1 MVTTYLAQHPA
12 FAGTYALLEELA
24 TAGGDH
30 GLPRATRLLLSEAL
44 MEFTDSGLDMPHAAV
59 APWPLADAEQ
69 GLQAVEELVA
79 CLLRDTPDLATGLRL
94 TRVGEIGRAHV

>member
-69 GLQAVEELVA
+69 DAGDAAVG
-79 CLLRDTPDLATGLRL
+79 CRPGPCDPLAG
-94 TRVGEIGRAHV
+94 GAGR